1 MRNVFQYW
9 LFAGVVA
16 VAGALASVARA
27 ADDAETF
34 YPGKTITFY
43 IGAAPGAAYDLV
55 GRAVATHIGRHIP
68 GGPSVVVQN
77 MPGAGSLIMINH
89 LYNRAP
95 RDGTALGLPLN
106 GVLLEQRLKL
116 YESGGGAVRFD
127 LTKMAWI
134 GSPAEEPQVMWV
146 WHTSPIKTFQDLRL
160 TEATLGATSPT
171 ADNFL
176 TPRLAQRLLGGKIKL
191 ISGYKAVNDIFMAA
205 ERGEVSGN
213 STPLAAIMLGKQDDF
228 RSGKIRVLAQF
239 GTTRLGRLPD
249 VPTGIEL
256 APDGETRSLLEF
268 WALKFRAAYPIA
280 APPETPPHRIEA
292 LRAAFDA
299 TMKDENFKSFAA
311 RAGLE
316 LSPVSG
322 RAIDEIV
329 SKIEA
334 TNDVRVAKI
343 REALSQ

>member
-1 MRNVFQYW
+1 MMKTFRSG
-9 LFAGVVA
+9 LFAGVTA
-16 VAGALASVARA
+16 MACAIAPTAQAASDV
-27 ADDAETF
+27 ETF
-34 YPGKTITFY
+34 YRGKTITFY
-43 IGAAPGAAYDLV
+43 IGAATGAAYDLV

-68 GGPSVVVQN
+68 GEPSVVVQN

-95 RDGTALGLPLN
+95 RDGAALGLPLN

-116 YESGGGAVRFD
+116 YEAGGGAVRFD

-134 GSPAEEPQVMWV
+134 GSPAEEPQVMWT
-146 WHTSPIKTFQDLRL
+146 WHTSPIKTFQDLQR

-171 ADNFL
+171 ADNYL
-176 TPRLAQRLLGGKIKL
+176 TPLLAQRLLGGKIKL
-191 ISGYKAVNDIFMAA
+191 ISGYKAVNDIFLAA
-205 ERGEVSGN
+205 ERGEVQGN
-213 STPLAAIMLGKQDDF
+213 STPLAAIMLGKRDDF
-228 RSGKIRVLAQF
+228 QAGKIRVLAQF
-239 GTTRLGRLPD
+239 GTTRLRQLPD

-256 APDGETRSLLEF
+256 AQDEETRSLLEF

-280 APPETPPHRIEA
+280 LPPETPTDRVEA

-299 TMKDENFKSFAA
+299 TMNDKDFKSFAA

-322 RAIDEIV
+322 RDIEAIV

-334 TNDVRVAKI
+334 APEAKVAKI